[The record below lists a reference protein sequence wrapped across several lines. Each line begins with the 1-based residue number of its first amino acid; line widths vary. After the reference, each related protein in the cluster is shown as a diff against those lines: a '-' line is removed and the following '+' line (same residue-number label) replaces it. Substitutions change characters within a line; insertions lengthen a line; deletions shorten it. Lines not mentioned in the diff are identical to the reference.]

1 MNIENKQF
9 DDSISEELTKDLK
22 SLFEPHHSV
31 SPQIDRAVMDQAASR
46 LRCRKNRRFVYGSV
60 CVTAAAAVIIIG
72 FLFLDPSRN
81 ADMDRSIESVAVRMD
96 INKDGTVD
104 VLDAFNLAR
113 QLKANEPIRM
123 EWDINADGTV
133 DRQDVDQVAFAAVR
147 LKEEVL

>member
-1 MNIENKQF
+1 MNIENEQF
-9 DDSISEELTKDLK
+9 DGSISEEFTKDLK
-22 SLFEPHHSV
+22 SLFESRQSV

-46 LRCRKNRRFVYGSV
+46 LCCRKNRRFVYGSV
-60 CVTAAAAVIIIG
+60 CAAVAVAVIIIG

-81 ADMDRSIESVAVRMD
+81 ADMDRSIEPAAVRMD

-123 EWDINADGTV
+123 EWDINSDGTV